1 MNSHLTHKISLFLFL
16 LSSIICSQ
24 KKPITIDDILGGR
37 TMWGSGSYNNLQ
49 WFDSGNKFSFVRSNK
64 ETGSSDICEYD
75 IATGNESVIVSDNDL
90 KINKD
95 DKPFRISN
103 YKWSP
108 DDNLIL
114 FTGKLPARSLK
125 TGGAFYLYDLKNKKF
140 SLLVGSEKEQSNVQ
154 FSPDS
159 KMIGFIRENN
169 LFVLDIRTLTEKQL
183 TFDGS
188 INIINGQFDW
198 VYEEEFSIISG
209 WEWSPDSKSIAYWR
223 LDQSGVPE
231 IHLAKYDSL
240 YLNSYDQ
247 KYPKPGAKNSV
258 VKIGVVNVDDAKTT
272 WMDIGSETDIYI
284 PRIKFTSNPGLLSIQ
299 RLNRL
304 QNNLDLLLC
313 DVKTGKS
320 KIIINEKSDNWIDIF
335 DDLTFL
341 KDKQKF
347 IWSSEI
353 SGYKHLYLF
362 NYEGEKI
369 STITQGKWEVGELKG
384 LDEAN
389 DIVYYTSNERGTLY
403 SDLYSVKFDGTDKK
417 RLTEEAGTH
426 SIDMADIPK
435 YFVDRYS
442 NANYPPSSIMKKMNG
457 ETAKELSKANLAAL
471 EIFERAKVEFFT
483 IKTSDNVELDAFII
497 KPNNLEEGKRYP
509 VFITQYNGPTSKAV
523 TDSWGIGGMF
533 EQYLVQNGFVVVGV
547 DCRITGGRGVEHKKY
562 AYKKLGYWEVN
573 DLVEAAK
580 YLGTLPYIDSKK
592 IAVFGSSYGGYSAAF
607 ALLKAP
613 EYFKAAIDAF
623 GVTDWRFYD
632 DIYTER
638 YMSTPELNPKGYE
651 ESSALNYTDNLKG
664 NLLIIHGTVDD
675 NVHYQ
680 NAVKLV
686 ESLIESRKQFQLM
699 IYPEKS
705 HGIRGQNASYHY
717 YQTMSEFLMMYVK
730 EDNYLNI

>member
-1 MNSHLTHKISLFLFL
+1 
-16 LSSIICSQ
+16 
-24 KKPITIDDILGGR
+24 
-37 TMWGSGSYNNLQ
+37 
-49 WFDSGNKFSFVRSNK
+49 
-64 ETGSSDICEYD
+64 
-75 IATGNESVIVSDNDL
+75 
-90 KINKD
+90 
-95 DKPFRISN
+95 
-103 YKWSP
+103 
-108 DDNLIL
+108 
-114 FTGKLPARSLK
+114 
-125 TGGAFYLYDLKNKKF
+125 
-140 SLLVGSEKEQSNVQ
+140 
-154 FSPDS
+154 
-159 KMIGFIRENN
+159 
-169 LFVLDIRTLTEKQL
+169 
-183 TFDGS
+183 
-188 INIINGQFDW
+188 
-198 VYEEEFSIISG
+198 
-209 WEWSPDSKSIAYWR
+209 
-223 LDQSGVPE
+223 VPE

-313 DVKTGKS
+313 NVKTGKS

-483 IKTSDNVELDAFII
+483 IKTSDNVDLDAFII

-533 EQYLVQNGFVVVGV
+533 EQYLVQNGFVVIGV

-562 AYKKLGYWEVN
+562 AYKNLGYWEVN
-573 DLVEAAK
+573 DLVETAK
-580 YLGTLPYIDSKK
+580 YLGTLPYIDSRK

-705 HGIRGQNASYHY
+705 HGIRGKNASYHY
-717 YQTMSEFLMMYVK
+717 YQTMREFLMMYVK